1 MAERLN
7 LLAWGILSLGFLMK
21 QDWMMVLG
29 LVVLLLFAMGRR
41 VFLPFRHFGFRLLG
55 VLGFLLV
62 VAALIY
68 YFLNPTQNNL
78 YLALAVWLLAALYDL
93 LVEVYYGK

>member
-7 LLAWGILSLGFLMK
+7 LLAWGILSIGFLMK
-21 QDWMMVLG
+21 KDWMVVLG

-41 VFLPFRHFGFRLLG
+41 VFLPFRHLGLRIIG
-55 VLGFLLV
+55 VLAFLSV

-68 YFLNPTQNNL
+68 YFLNPIQDNL